1 MGSEKKAEQ
10 DQRLGSIEEEI
21 TQLDLKKSSLEE
33 AIKEYNAEAD
43 KYALA
48 EKKENLELVKL
59 ANGVKRAVKKKQT
72 ELGAVLEKK
81 KCFEEKKKHVK

>member
-43 KYALA
+43 IYALA

-59 ANGVKRAVKKKQT
+59 ANGVKRAVKKKQA